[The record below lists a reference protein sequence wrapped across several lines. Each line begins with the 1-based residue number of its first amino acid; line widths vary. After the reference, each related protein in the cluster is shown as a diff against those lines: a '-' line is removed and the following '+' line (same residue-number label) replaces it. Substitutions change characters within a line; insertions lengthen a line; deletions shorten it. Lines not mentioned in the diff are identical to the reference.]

1 MGNISEQ
8 CCDSRKRN
16 ISLFSQCEDLSQVQ
30 INLEEEIKKVQDIAK
45 FYSRKNSQI
54 FTQSNY
60 PDQMKKFYYYLKLEI
75 VLVKVKSLID
85 INILKAETK
94 LDWDNVKNVSNFKR
108 RDERYK
114 TLTTDIRVIENNFN
128 EKQMTETIQQIE
140 KNILQRKDRKSKTT
154 KSAIYIDKKID
165 FSDCVKL
172 ICEILETEEYLNE
185 EDLNILEKSLEMRMF
200 NFSKLRSKL

>member
-165 FSDCVKL
+165 FSDCIKL